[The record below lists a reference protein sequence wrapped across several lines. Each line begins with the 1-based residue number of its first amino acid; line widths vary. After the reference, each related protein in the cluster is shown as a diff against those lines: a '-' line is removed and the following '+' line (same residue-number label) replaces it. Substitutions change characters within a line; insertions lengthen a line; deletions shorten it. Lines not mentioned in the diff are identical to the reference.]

1 MALCIRHTGGWE
13 IEEAEGGRGAGRCRR
28 VSQCCTKNLV
38 SLQQYPSWYLPSAAI
53 KGSNSPS
60 ALKPA
65 VKHFRYTLQHSIA
78 SAGRNS
84 DVVHTVGRRGS
95 CDHRRTSYH
104 MIRGGSCDQ
113 RRSCDQE
120 EDHVIRG
127 GHVIRR
133 RIM

>member
-1 MALCIRHTGGWE
+1 MALCIRHAGGWE
-13 IEEAEGGRGAGRCRR
+13 IEEAEGGRGAGRWRR
-28 VSQCCTKNLV
+28 VSQCCTENLV

-65 VKHFRYTLQHSIA
+65 VKHFRYTSQHSIA

-84 DVVHTVGRRGS
+84 DVVHTVGRRGYVTIGGS
-95 CDHRRTSYH
+95 HVIRVGH
-104 MIRGGSCDQ
+104 VIRGRSCDQ
-113 RRSCDQE
+113 RRRSYDQ
-120 EDHVIRG
+120 
-127 GHVIRR
+127 RR